1 MSERKITPEFLAREF
16 DMLREHVLAMK
27 RACFDHFGHTADGYA
42 AHVICSNIEPM
53 LAEASDLIATEQ
65 TKPPP

>member
-1 MSERKITPEFLAREF
+1 MSTTHRTPEFLAHEF

-27 RACFDHFGHTADGYA
+27 RACYDNWGQTDAGYK

-53 LAEASDLIATEQ
+53 LAQASALIAKAGAEQ
-65 TKPPP
+65 